1 MYAYVYTYIM
11 SLFEQTLINNYVFS
25 ETGDQMSGGAP
36 ITELVASHENSGL
49 KGGGGVGA
57 MKTNNPLA
65 TKKHLSIPVGLVM
78 VSHRE
83 YLSDVQRF
91 ENSTI
96 QEPLFDRLIANIEDD
111 VDTPSKTHSKTPSK
125 THSKSLKL
133 RQEKSKKQSKRNR

>member
-1 MYAYVYTYIM
+1 M

-36 ITELVASHENSGL
+36 ITELVTYHENGGL
-49 KGGGGVGA
+49 SGGGGGGA

-83 YLSDVQRF
+83 YLSNGQGFDHP
-91 ENSTI
+91 TI
-96 QEPLFDRLIANIEDD
+96 QEPLFDHLVTNIEDLD
-111 VDTPSKTHSKTPSK
+111 AKTQSKTR
-125 THSKSLKL
+125 SKSLKL
-133 RQEKSKKQSKRNR
+133 RQDKPKKQSKRNR